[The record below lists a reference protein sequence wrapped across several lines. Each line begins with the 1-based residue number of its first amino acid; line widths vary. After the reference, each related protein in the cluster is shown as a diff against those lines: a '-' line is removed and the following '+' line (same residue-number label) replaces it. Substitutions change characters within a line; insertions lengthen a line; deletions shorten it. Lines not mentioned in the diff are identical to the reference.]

1 MCACAY
7 RIIDVKE
14 CAGAE
19 FEPPPS
25 LTVMDVD
32 THAQTAEDKTLTPDD
47 AIEILEEILPA
58 QNKSYNLGLKLKI
71 PPHVVKA
78 IHAKHQSTED
88 HLREVIETF
97 LNGVGSEPTWRVIIN
112 ALRSPSVN
120 LQQLADT
127 IENKHGFGKKHTS
140 RM

>member
-1 MCACAY
+1 MCVCVCVCVCA
-7 RIIDVKE
+7 
-14 CAGAE
+14 AE
-19 FEPPPS
+19 FEP
-25 LTVMDVD
+25 LFMDVD
-32 THAQTAEDKTLTPDD
+32 THAQTAEDKALTPDD
-47 AIEILEEILPA
+47 LIEILEDILPA
-58 QNKSYNLGLKLKI
+58 QIKSYNLGLKLKI
-71 PPHVVKA
+71 PLHVVKA

-127 IENKHGFGKKHTS
+127 IENKHGRFVTEGKKYTS

>member
-1 MCACAY
+1 
-7 RIIDVKE
+7 
-14 CAGAE
+14 
-19 FEPPPS
+19 
-25 LTVMDVD
+25 MDAD

-58 QNKSYNLGLKLKI
+58 QIKSYNLGLKLKL
-71 PPHVVKA
+71 PQHAVKA

-127 IENKHGFGKKHTS
+127 VIENKHGFVTEGKKHTL

>member
-1 MCACAY
+1 MRA
-7 RIIDVKE
+7 
-14 CAGAE
+14 AE
-19 FEPPPS
+19 FEPLPSPPS
-25 LTVMDVD
+25 LIRLVVMDAD

-58 QNKSYNLGLKLKI
+58 QIKSYNLGLKLKL
-71 PPHVVKA
+71 PQHVVKA

-97 LNGVGSEPTWRVIIN
+97 LNGVGSEPTWKVIID
-112 ALRSPSVN
+112 ALRSPTIN

-127 IENKHGFGKKHTS
+127 IENKHGFVTEAKKHTS

>member
-1 MCACAY
+1 
-7 RIIDVKE
+7 
-14 CAGAE
+14 
-19 FEPPPS
+19 
-25 LTVMDVD
+25 MDD
-32 THAQTAEDKTLTPDD
+32 TRTHAQTVENKTLTPDD

-58 QNKSYNLGLKLKI
+58 QIKSYNLGLKLKI
-71 PPHVVKA
+71 PLHVVKA

-97 LNGVGSEPTWRVIIN
+97 LNGVGSEPTWRVIVD

-127 IENKHGFGKKHTS
+127 IENKHGRFVTEGKKHTS